1 MSEATLSRREQ
12 HARTR
17 RELLDAAGRVFAE
30 RGLDASIDEIAA
42 AAGYTKGA
50 FYASFASKEELFLE
64 VVDVRFQTEATR
76 LDELL
81 AGDRDPEGQARAAAI
96 DFVRFVSADP
106 GWPRLFFEFTVR
118 AVREPAFRE
127 HLAARYDALRE
138 RLTEVYRRWT
148 RELGV
153 ESAIPLDQ
161 VATMTY
167 CMANGFLAERLIDP
181 SIDEEVFGSMMAVF
195 IRGLQAMAE
204 DQAGMS
210 LTAAAGQ
217 DPGA

>member
-1 MSEATLSRREQ
+1 MSAATLTRREQ

-17 RELLDAAGRVFAE
+17 QELLEAAGSLFAE
-30 RGLDASIDEIAA
+30 HGLDATIDEIAA
-42 AAGYTKGA
+42 AAGKTKGA

-64 VVDVRFQTEATR
+64 VVDMRFATEATR

-81 AGDRDPEGQARAAAI
+81 TGSDDPEGQAREAAM
-96 DFVRFVSADP
+96 DFLRFVSADP

-127 HLAARYDALRE
+127 HLAERYDVLRG

-148 RELGV
+148 AELGV
-153 ESAIPLDQ
+153 ESAIPLEQ

-181 SIDEEVFGSMMAVF
+181 TIDEEVFGSMMAIF
-195 IRGLQAMAE
+195 MRGLQASSRDAE
-204 DQAGMS
+204 IGAGR
-210 LTAAAGQ
+210 Q